1 MIKYVNELCL
11 TTSFTYPDLRFRWK
25 LMVDGGSAAIHALR
39 PCFQVCKYDTESTSL
54 SQIKLLHALIV
65 ALHQVT

>member
-25 LMVDGGSAAIHALR
+25 LMVDGGSAVIHTLR
-39 PCFQVCKYDTESTSL
+39 PCFQMRKYDIKSIPS
-54 SQIKLLHALIV
+54 SQIELVHTLIV